1 MQVTSPQFSNSSKC
15 NLSNLISPTR
25 NKRIV
30 SAEHCCSSLPTH
42 RMNSCKKL
50 DSPSKVLDNNKMR
63 KKSQS
68 GHTKA
73 KSKDF
78 IVEMNALK
86 E

>member
-15 NLSNLISPTR
+15 NLSGLISPTR

-30 SAEHCCSSLPTH
+30 SAEHCCSSLPTN
-42 RMNSCKKL
+42 RMNSFKKL
-50 DSPSKVLDNNKMR
+50 DSPSKVLDNKAR

-78 IVEMNALK
+78 IVEMNSLK